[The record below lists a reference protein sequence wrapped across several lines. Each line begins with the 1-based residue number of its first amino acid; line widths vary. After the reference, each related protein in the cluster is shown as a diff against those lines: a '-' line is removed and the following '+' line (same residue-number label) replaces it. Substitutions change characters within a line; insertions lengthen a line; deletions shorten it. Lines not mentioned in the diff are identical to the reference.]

1 MAQLLHN
8 LLLRDGNGK
17 HPPTRV
23 GEDWLTGRPGTWL
36 VRTNFDY
43 RNGVVMGEGRT
54 VAAN

>member
-8 LLLRDGNGK
+8 LLLRGGNGK

-43 RNGVVMGEGRT
+43 RNGVVMDEGRL